1 MKKSTLQ
8 EDREL
13 DTFCQLEEAL
23 REEEKLNGGNEYKQ
37 TNLAFEFPD
46 SFVNPDGT
54 TPDTEEVVSS
64 NERKDF
70 HETFIELQQ
79 HLADVRR
86 READLLRDENWVK
99 AEKKEIEKEKKK
111 IEMDKMIIAEKLQD
125 AELVDVKEKL
135 SKLMQQYQEEKQQWE
150 EEKKSLT
157 DRIAQLEKKNRP
169 KVTFITPTFDD
180 NNKNDNKN
188 KQENEN
194 EENDRRQSII
204 TQGVN
209 TSTSPANNSS
219 TPPGSPTSPSPLVN
233 NLQSPTNSPPNSPP
247 QSPSQQNPSSTIS
260 LKPAPQQLTIPPN
273 AQQDRPQ
280 QTTPPASPRSRK
292 RKNAYRISIHDNY
305 SLDFDYNPG
314 PAFKEEVK
322 RDGRKI
328 VRYKDGSLGTVFRN
342 GTRKIKRSNTTY
354 IFYSNGDVGIEYEDG
369 AVGYRYKETSAIE
382 LSLPDKSVIYL
393 FRNGQKEKH
402 YPNGDKAIQFPNGI
416 YKVIHA
422 NGNSETHHPDG
433 KSEILV
439 NGKVTTTYDYQD

>member
-1 MKKSTLQ
+1 MKKSTHQ
-8 EDREL
+8 EDTEL

-54 TPDTEEVVSS
+54 TPNPEEVLSS

-99 AEKKEIEKEKKK
+99 AEKREIEKEKKK
-111 IEMDKMIIAEKLQD
+111 LEMDKMIVAEKLQD

-135 SKLMQQYQEEKQQWE
+135 ERLMQQYQEEKQQWE
-150 EEKKSLT
+150 EEKKALT
-157 DRIAQLEKKNRP
+157 DKIAQMEKKNRQR
-169 KVTFITPTFDD
+169 VTFITPTFD
-180 NNKNDNKN
+180 NKNEK
-188 KQENEN
+188 KQESDDEN
-194 EENDRRQSII
+194 ESDQRQSILA
-204 TQGVN
+204 QGA
-209 TSTSPANNSS
+209 TSPNSNAPAANS
-219 TPPGSPTSPSPLVN
+219 PPGSPTSPSPLVN
-233 NLQSPTNSPPNSPP
+233 GSQSPTNSPPGSPT
-247 QSPSQQNPSSTIS
+247 QQQSQQNVGTIN

-273 AQQDRPQ
+273 ANQDRPQ
-280 QTTPPASPRSRK
+280 QTTPPTSPRSRK
-292 RKNAYRISIHDNY
+292 RRNAYRISIHDNY

-402 YPNGDKAIQFPNGI
+402 YANGDKAIQFPNGV
-416 YKVIHA
+416 YKVMHA

-439 NGKVTTTYDYQD
+439 NGKLTTTYDYQD